1 MYEALY
7 CIYKQVLITVYI
19 YLHRRGRQTE
29 EK

>member
-1 MYEALY
+1 MYETLY
-7 CIYKQVLITVYI
+7 SIYKQAIITVYI